1 MGQPIVFPDKTVMLP
16 IQFFGSIDYY
26 AVMAAYGTV
35 LIDDTARFDKRFKSA
50 HRTTIADTR
59 GLLQMTVPTAK
70 QSNQGRPLLWSD
82 IPLSEHGHWWD
93 VHFESIAS
101 AYGRTPFFEFYADR
115 LRAFFSL
122 SAVTQFS
129 SVAEYDKAINKAVCG
144 LLGLENRIIY
154 ISEQPDCRNMTLNA
168 NFTGAGYARIPESVT
183 PVEYYQVRSAKFG
196 FLAGLSILD
205 LLCNTGP
212 ESVVVLTQM
221 MRR

>member
-1 MGQPIVFPDKTVMLP
+1 MGQPIAFPDKTVMLP

-26 AVMAAYGTV
+26 AVAAAYGTV

-59 GLLQMTVPTAK
+59 GLLQMTVPTARK
-70 QSNQGRPLLWSD
+70 SSQGRPLLWSD

-115 LRAFFSL
+115 LRAFFSP
-122 SAVTQFS
+122 SAVTQFK
-129 SVAEYDKAINKAVCG
+129 SVADYDRTIGKAVSG

-154 ISEQPDCRNMTLNA
+154 ISEQPGCSDMPLNA
-168 NFTGAGYARIPESVT
+168 DFTGAGYVRIPEAVT

-196 FLAGLSILD
+196 FIAGLSILD
-205 LLCNTGP
+205 LLCNMGP
-212 ESVVVLTQM
+212 ESAVVLTQM
-221 MRR
+221 IRK